1 MTLPMEVLLVGAVL
15 ALYLQDAALLLHY
28 DEVALVRTRRG
39 WRASTGGIEARDR
52 RLFVPDFFRPAQ
64 PLFRASWLST
74 PQRERPATQM
84 FHFVDALSVFARP
97 LRLLWLCLFVAL
109 PLLLWRRPDALWLL
123 ALTLLIYGITAW
135 LCVRVWQFRRVLE
148 LSERQALCLAFE
160 LLCCPPHAL
169 NLVRRL
175 SLRRGLDVDAVDAVR
190 RLLPSGIAAR
200 AGEQMEQRLSYAMAL
215 RGEEAGLLRARN
227 RLEELR

>member
-1 MTLPMEVLLVGAVL
+1 MTLPMEVLLVGAVV

-28 DEVALVRTRRG
+28 DEVALVRTARG
-39 WRASTGGIEARDR
+39 WRASAGGIEARDR

-64 PLFRASWLST
+64 PLFRASWLSD
-74 PQRERPATQM
+74 PLQASPATKT
-84 FHFVDALSVFARP
+84 FHFMHALSVFRRP

-109 PLLLWRRPDALWLL
+109 PLLLWRRPDPLWLL
-123 ALTLLIYGITAW
+123 TLTAMVYGITAW
-135 LCVRVWQFRRVLE
+135 LCLRVWRFRRVLE
-148 LSERQALCLAFE
+148 LDRRQALSLTFE

-175 SLRRGLDVDAVDAVR
+175 SLRRGLREDAVDAVR
-190 RLLPSGIAAR
+190 RLLTTDAATHVG
-200 AGEQMEQRLSYAMAL
+200 AQMEQRLAHALVL
-215 RGEEAGLLRARN
+215 RGDEAVLLRARN